1 MSALQ
6 KIVNV
11 EEVYLDKPGVEKGYS
26 YVIEELTIQGVKIDE
41 EAKKCIREKALPN
54 MVSRKTYT
62 GYKSLNAFLGRLS
75 LESAIAADSGEY
87 RLDTAVINSI
97 LEKIEKEEELEKS
110 DSRRIG
116 FSV

>member
-6 KIVNV
+6 EIVNV

-26 YVIEELTIQGVKIDE
+26 YVIEELTNQGVKLDE
-41 EAKKCIREKALPN
+41 DAKKCIREKALPN

-75 LESAIAADSGEY
+75 LGSAMAADSGEC
-87 RLDTAVINSI
+87 RLDTNVINNI
-97 LEKIEKEEELEKS
+97 LDKIEKEEELEKS
-110 DSRRIG
+110 ESRKIG